1 MTADAV
7 LLNPAANH
15 GAGREKWEA
24 LTRAE
29 PWLGALPRCELG
41 EGTPLAPDPR
51 LVDFVRGLAEE
62 GRRRFVAAGGDGTVN
77 AAVHAL
83 LAAEADLGLSPGT
96 LRLGAI
102 GLGSSN
108 DFHKPVRVR
117 LAGFPARV
125 DFDAAAPRDLPSI
138 QVDGDRRFVF
148 LVNSSVGAV
157 AQGARA
163 VQEAGPFGAWLKRR
177 NVDLAMALYGLRT
190 VAGHRD
196 LSLRIGVDGPV
207 RPIALSSLSVVEIPA
222 FGGSMRYP
230 EAPPP
235 GRLGVW
241 ACEGL
246 GRMAL
251 VRTLRAIEAGR
262 FEGSWHQDAE
272 SVVVEGDAPF
282 WLEADGELVR
292 VRQARYT
299 VRSGGVTLCP

>member
-1 MTADAV
+1 M
-7 LLNPAANH
+7 
-15 GAGREKWEA
+15 
-24 LTRAE
+24 
-29 PWLGALPRCELG
+29 
-41 EGTPLAPDPR
+41 
-51 LVDFVRGLAEE
+51 
-62 GRRRFVAAGGDGTVN
+62 
-77 AAVHAL
+77 
-83 LAAEADLGLSPGT
+83 
-96 LRLGAI
+96 
-102 GLGSSN
+102 
-108 DFHKPVRVR
+108 
-117 LAGFPARV
+117 
-125 DFDAAAPRDLPSI
+125 
-138 QVDGDRRFVF
+138 F